1 MKNYLISTIVLF
13 STIVLSAQIDTVKSE
28 LSEITVS
35 ANKLETS
42 LFQTASSVSIITT
55 EQISI
60 RQSSSVVD
68 LLKDVPGISISQQGG
83 TGKLSSVFMRGAN
96 SNFVLVMI
104 DNVEVNDPS
113 SSNNGYDFSSL
124 QVSDIERIEVV
135 RGPQSTLYGSE
146 ATAGIINILTKS
158 GKGKPSYTAL
168 AEGGSNSY
176 YKGSISAKG
185 ETLGLNYLVNF
196 SRLQTDAVSS
206 IKGIDFE
213 TDGYLNNS
221 GFLKLG
227 YSINENLGI
236 NLSYKYVDTE
246 TDLDQ
251 AEKNGDDP
259 NFDSDLESHL
269 LNLKLDG
276 VFMDGAWETS
286 FRGSYYGN
294 QIKALDEFDDSHPA
308 TSSKSNYKGNRLS
321 FNWQNNVRLI
331 DNNLITVGIDHK
343 KDEARSTYHSE
354 GLWGP
359 FDSNFPEESISTTGV
374 YIQDFIN
381 YKNFSS
387 TVGFRYD
394 NNEKFGSVS
403 TYRIAPMYFV
413 ETTGTKIKGTYGTG
427 FNAPSLFNLFA
438 PFYGNSDL
446 KPEIS
451 KGWDLGF
458 DQFLLNNKISIGLTY
473 FDMNFEDMLGFDEN
487 FRSININKAETSGI
501 EVILNIQNIYGFS
514 LNANYTH
521 NETFDVSK
529 NTTSEEQ
536 LIRRPKKQL
545 SINLSYDYKKLN
557 LGLSVN
563 HSGEKFDT
571 DFSTFPIAR
580 VSLDSY
586 TLVNLTSSYSIT
598 EYLRL
603 FGRFENLL
611 DEDYEDI
618 LYYGNLGRSGY
629 LGLELNL

>member
-1 MKNYLISTIVLF
+1 MKNFLISTIVLM
-13 STIVLSAQIDTVKSE
+13 STIVLNAQTDMVRSE
-28 LSEITVS
+28 LSEITIS

-42 LFQTASSVSIITT
+42 LFQTASSVSIITA
-55 EQISI
+55 ELISI
-60 RQSSSVVD
+60 KQSSSVVD

-135 RGPQSTLYGSE
+135 RGPQSTLYGSA

-158 GKGKPSYTAL
+158 GKGNPSYTAL

-196 SRLQTDAVSS
+196 SRLQTEAISS
-206 IKGIDFE
+206 IKGDNYEI
-213 TDGYLNNS
+213 DGYKNNS

-227 YSINENLGI
+227 YTINNNLGI
-236 NLSYKYVDTE
+236 NLSYKFVDTK

-269 LNLKLDG
+269 LNLKLNG
-276 VFMDGAWETS
+276 IFMEGAWETS

-294 QIKALDEFDDSHPA
+294 QIKALDEFDDSRPA
-308 TSSKSNYKGNRLS
+308 TSSKSNYNGNRLS
-321 FNWQNNVRLI
+321 FNWQNNLKLI
-331 DNNLITVGIDHK
+331 DNNLITVGVDHK

-359 FDSNFPEESISTTGV
+359 FDSNFPKESIRTTGV

-413 ETTGTKIKGTYGTG
+413 ETTRTKIKGTYGTG

-458 DQFLLNNKISIGLTY
+458 EQFLLNNKISIGLTY
-473 FDMNFEDMLGFDEN
+473 FDMKFEDMLDFDEN
-487 FRSININKAETSGI
+487 FKSININKAETSGF
-501 EVILNIQNIYGFS
+501 EAILNIQNIQGFS
-514 LNANYTH
+514 VNASYTY
-521 NETFDVSK
+521 NETFDVS
-529 NTTSEEQ
+529 TTELSEEQ
-536 LIRRPKKQL
+536 LIRRPKNQFV
-545 SINLSYDYKKLN
+545 INTNYNYDKLT
-557 LGLSVN
+557 LGLSIRY
-563 HSGEKFDT
+563 SGEKYDNN
-571 DFSTFPIAR
+571 FSTFPSAR
-580 VSLDSY
+580 VSLDAY
-586 TLVNLTSSYSIT
+586 TLVNLTTSYSIT

-603 FGRFENLL
+603 FGRVENLL
-611 DEDYEDI
+611 DENYEDI
-618 LYYGNLGRSGY
+618 LYYGNLGRSAY